1 MRYAQFLCCAYR
13 YFCAFDIFLHKEY
26 TCVAFSVNR
35 KNMIV
40 LRKEERILTVSE
52 ILTTCNAKFRI
63 GKDNA
68 YDNRTRKENTH
79 S

>member
-1 MRYAQFLCCAYR
+1 
-13 YFCAFDIFLHKEY
+13 
-26 TCVAFSVNR
+26 
-35 KNMIV
+35 MIV

-63 GKDNA
+63 GKGNA

>member
-1 MRYAQFLCCAYR
+1 
-13 YFCAFDIFLHKEY
+13 
-26 TCVAFSVNR
+26 
-35 KNMIV
+35 MIV
-40 LRKEERILTVSE
+40 LRKEERVLTVSE